1 MHSVLF
7 LRTPNAIPSLFLSHI
22 FIGVSVKTN
31 YLIIY
36 QISFYDTWLFDSKRG
51 VFCVSYISFVF
62 SSFFSRLNMKLF
74 SGLFSLNNS
83 QKILFH
89 FLISPRARDDCQCNS
104 NKLMTSL
111 YTDLFDSTYKHMV
124 TKIKY
129 RILSKGIF
137 SFYENRKKK

>member
-1 MHSVLF
+1 MTLDYLTRIGEFFVCLIFRSF
-7 LRTPNAIPSLFLSHI
+7 SLH
-22 FIGVSVKTN
+22 
-31 YLIIY
+31 
-36 QISFYDTWLFDSKRG
+36 
-51 VFCVSYISFVF
+51 
-62 SSFFSRLNMKLF
+62 FFSRLNMKLF

-89 FLISPRARDDCQCNS
+89 FLISLRARDDCQCNS

-129 RILSKGIF
+129 RILSIGIF
-137 SFYENRKKK
+137 SFYENRKKNKYKSDRNP